1 MADRVSGVLGMD
13 PPAPTGLKDIPS
25 GPLGAGFVDPWPSG
39 TDAPVPMI
47 ARIIAQVDDDWHPPA
62 PDTSPSVEIT
72 GTTLEDVGDV
82 LQTLDEWGQGGGAL
96 RSDAIPSGT
105 STNLTVKL
113 HGNLLKR
120 LPKWIGYA
128 SASAAAKK
136 EWDRMLGKLEAH
148 EQRHMEIAIEH
159 GDALAQDLIGKDIDQ
174 IAKMVTA
181 RNAQMAK
188 DQKKLDAATDHGK
201 KQGVPYGDVFLDT
214 SIK

>member
-1 MADRVSGVLGMD
+1 MD
-13 PPAPTGLKDIPS
+13 PFGKAPDSS
-25 GPLGAGFVDPWPSG
+25 GPGESPGAGFTDLGPDG
-39 TDAPVPMI
+39 LDAPIPMV

-72 GTTLEDVGDV
+72 GTTLEDVGDA
-82 LQTLDEWGQGGGAL
+82 LSTLDEWGQGGGAL
-96 RSDAIPSGT
+96 RSEAIPVGT

-113 HGNLLKR
+113 HGNLVKR
-120 LPKWIGYA
+120 LPKWRNYA

-148 EQRHMEIAIEH
+148 EQRHMEIAIQH
-159 GDALAQDLIGKDIDQ
+159 GDALAADLVGKDIDQ
-174 IAKMVTA
+174 IAKMVTD

-188 DQKKLDAATDHGK
+188 DQKKFDHDTDHGK
-201 KQGVPYGDVFLDT
+201 KQGVAYGDVSLDT